1 MDRGQRLDV
10 VSIDRANRG
19 RPSRGRRCD
28 RSLSDAERPP
38 APAVEP
44 DPELEP
50 VDPGSTTLA
59 AEPSTQPPNNDP
71 AANVDP
77 EPPPEPEVPPDIP
90 GEQIPYNPAFSSSPA
105 IPDEAFNAFLIIG
118 TDKGGRRADVIIL
131 ALLPEDGSAPIL
143 VSLPRDL
150 WLQIPCWEKPNRINA
165 ALNGCGS
172 AASGPE
178 LLALTVAEF
187 TGIQPDHFAL
197 FSFDDFT
204 RVIDAFGGIEICV
217 EYPVRDGGGLDLPAG
232 CTKADGDTA
241 LGWVRSRKTKEFRDG
256 QWRFM
261 QGVNDLTRNERQ
273 RDLLLQLLG
282 KVKSMNT
289 LTSLVDIVQSIAD
302 AVTID
307 DGISI
312 GGAIGLAWDLREVS
326 PGGII
331 QVTISVRHH
340 RTESGAQ
347 VLLPKMPFAEV
358 FAEVWPAAD

>member
-187 TGIQPDHFAL
+187 TESNPIISLCSASTTSRVSSTPSAVSRSAWSIRCATGEDSICRRDAPRPTVTQPWVG
-197 FSFDDFT
+197 S
-204 RVIDAFGGIEICV
+204 G
-217 EYPVRDGGGLDLPAG
+217 PA
-232 CTKADGDTA
+232 
-241 LGWVRSRKTKEFRDG
+241 
-256 QWRFM
+256 
-261 QGVNDLTRNERQ
+261 RQ
-273 RDLLLQLLG
+273 RSSAMG
-282 KVKSMNT
+282 S
-289 LTSLVDIVQSIAD
+289 
-302 AVTID
+302 
-307 DGISI
+307 G
-312 GGAIGLAWDLREVS
+312 VS
-326 PGGII
+326 CK
-331 QVTISVRHH
+331 
-340 RTESGAQ
+340 A
-347 VLLPKMPFAEV
+347 
-358 FAEVWPAAD
+358 